1 MLIFRL
7 CKMSFVKLSF
17 VKSCLLNT
25 YSNKL
30 WCWVAKF
37 KCAPEMI
44 CFHLKATR
52 PLVTRESCNCLSLI
66 CKTHTTGWHQ
76 LLFHELGLPLPRKIS
91 YNLLF
96 QISQLHQIWSRWI
109 EHDMYDDCIS
119 LPNFSIWIDKTFIPL
134 RISLTTFLSS
144 YLRLILEGHV

>member
-1 MLIFRL
+1 
-7 CKMSFVKLSF
+7 MSFVKWSF

-30 WCWVAKF
+30 WCWVAKL
-37 KCAPEMI
+37 KCAPEMT
-44 CFHLKATR
+44 CFYLKATR
-52 PLVTRESCNCLSLI
+52 PLVTRESCSCLSLI

-76 LLFHELGLPLPRKIS
+76 LLFHDLGLCHVEIS
-91 YNLLF
+91 DNLLL
-96 QISQLHQIWSRWI
+96 QISQLHQIWSRWV

-119 LPNFSIWIDKTFIPL
+119 LSNFSIWIDKTFRYIYPL

-144 YLRLILEGHV
+144 HLRLILEGHGKERKYK